1 MNRHQPSPSL
11 DITWDRN
18 PRPRAPPA
26 ITVPPPDYPIE
37 ASRFSPE
44 SPPAPHPSHK
54 RSQSAWTN
62 TNTLKSDVSPPR
74 DPELGKVTS
83 PHAPHIRDRVT
94 KFFFDIRMPRHREP
108 ELIPMQHP
116 PLQAWPP
123 LEKRQHGCEHCH
135 KKQKRDRILGG
146 VLIIVLLYL
155 LGNTIFLNV
164 RVLKTTPQSSSSS
177 SSSNASSGA
186 SASTVLS
193 ADAQQCIS
201 QYNLNAPADPQSY
214 PCSTCYPVLSA
225 IPSNFSDGSSQD
237 AQTIANAVQ
246 FCGLRSIFDV
256 ASSNGQTVLSNGG
269 WVKDVR
275 FCAWSGIKC
284 DGFGRVSTLQLSFPA
299 VPAGIPEE
307 IGGLTGLTSLQI
319 IGDSNVPGGSL
330 PSSFS
335 QLTSLTALDIE
346 STALEALG
354 DGVFSSL
361 DKLTTLTLVKNTQMS
376 NELPSS
382 LFDVPLQNLDLS
394 STSLSGTIPSTI
406 SSFTALTELHL
417 DGNSLANPLP
427 STFPSSL
434 QILTLTNNTQLT
446 GAVASGTSF
455 CALSGL
461 QTCDVRGTGLS
472 AQGACGSCQ
481 FS

>member
-1 MNRHQPSPSL
+1 
-11 DITWDRN
+11 
-18 PRPRAPPA
+18 
-26 ITVPPPDYPIE
+26 
-37 ASRFSPE
+37 
-44 SPPAPHPSHK
+44 
-54 RSQSAWTN
+54 
-62 TNTLKSDVSPPR
+62 
-74 DPELGKVTS
+74 
-83 PHAPHIRDRVT
+83 
-94 KFFFDIRMPRHREP
+94 
-108 ELIPMQHP
+108 MQHP
-116 PLQAWPP
+116 PLHAWPP
-123 LEKRQHGCEHCH
+123 LEKQQRECEHCH
-135 KKQKRDRILGG
+135 KKRKRDRILWG
-146 VLIIVLLYL
+146 VLIVILLYL

-164 RVLKTTPQSSSSS
+164 RVLKTTPQASTSSP
-177 SSSNASSGA
+177 NASSGV
-186 SASTVLS
+186 SSSTVLS

-225 IPSNFSDGSSQD
+225 IPSNFSDGNSQD

-275 FCAWSGIKC
+275 FCAWSGVKC

-299 VPAGIPEE
+299 VPAGIPDE
-307 IGGLTGLTSLQI
+307 IGGLTGLTNLQI
-319 IGDSNVPGGSL
+319 IGDTNVPGGSL

-354 DGVFSSL
+354 DAPFSSSS
-361 DKLTTLTLVKNTQMS
+361 KLTTLTLVKNAQMS

-382 LFDVPLQNLDLS
+382 LFNVPLQNLVINSQPLASDTLSNLASSTSLRGSLKLLDLS
-394 STSLSGTIPSTI
+394 STSLSGSIPSTI

-427 STFPSSL
+427 SAFPSSL

-472 AQGACGSCQ
+472 AQGACDSCQ